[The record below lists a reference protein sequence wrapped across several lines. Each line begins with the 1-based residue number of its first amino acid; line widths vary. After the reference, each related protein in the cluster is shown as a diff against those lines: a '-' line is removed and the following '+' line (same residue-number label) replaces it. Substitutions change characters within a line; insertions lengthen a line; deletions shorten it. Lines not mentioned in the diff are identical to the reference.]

1 MHELARPL
9 TWRGAQKLPVAQR
22 CAVARSERR
31 LFERELVHALITAL
45 ERAAVAGHHSSEGLA
60 GPAGDFHNLLGA
72 RLAELME
79 AKPAVADG
87 GGLYVVSEFS
97 NGNAYLNQD
106 DLDSINRVMM
116 PLGVEAQ
123 MVSLNWGNVDGN
135 IEFDCFP
142 APVG

>member
-1 MHELARPL
+1 
-9 TWRGAQKLPVAQR
+9 
-22 CAVARSERR
+22 
-31 LFERELVHALITAL
+31 
-45 ERAAVAGHHSSEGLA
+45 
-60 GPAGDFHNLLGA
+60 
-72 RLAELME
+72 ME